1 MFLREGEKARVPF
14 SRPEHRG
21 GLRNFTCPSRAEFAE
36 RVAGRVEKV
45 RLRECCDRIRN
56 RGILARRAHL
66 RGHPQERGLT
76 RGGRMLLKAEQPLSQ
91 PPVFGDAVQQGH
103 ELFGD

>member
-1 MFLREGEKARVPF
+1 MFLREGEKARAPL

-45 RLRECCDRIRN
+45 RLREFCDRIRN